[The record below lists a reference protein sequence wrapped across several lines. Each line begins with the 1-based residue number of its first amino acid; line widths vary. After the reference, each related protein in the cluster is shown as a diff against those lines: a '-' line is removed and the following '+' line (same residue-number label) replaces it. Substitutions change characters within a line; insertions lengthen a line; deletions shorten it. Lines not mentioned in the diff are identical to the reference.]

1 MYSEQQKKRICQLG
15 RVLTCFKSLGV
26 FFQVSLFLFHFVLLS
41 VSRPKTWIGSCI
53 ALELSHSRSFVSS
66 VAKESERNHQSI

>member
-1 MYSEQQKKRICQLG
+1 MYSEQQKKCICQLG

-41 VSRPKTWIGSCI
+41 VSHPKTWIGSCI

-66 VAKESERNHQSI
+66 VGEQNHQSII